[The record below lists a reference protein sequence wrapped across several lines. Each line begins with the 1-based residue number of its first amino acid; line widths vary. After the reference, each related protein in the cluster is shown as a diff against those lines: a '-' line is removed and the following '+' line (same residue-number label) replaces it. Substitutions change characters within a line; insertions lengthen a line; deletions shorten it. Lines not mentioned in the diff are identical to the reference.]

1 MDQEKKH
8 RRVLRGLFTKKAN
21 ELDTLLSPERERD
34 VMQINVC
41 MQMLQN
47 KFEEL
52 QVVDGKIYKRILTE
66 LQGEEQKCTETK
78 KEPMVQAETASS
90 ADSVTGKRKF
100 KLPTIELKKFN
111 DNLKDW
117 LPFWAQ
123 FKKVHE
129 DDEIDLNDKIAY
141 LSQATVPGSRARKI
155 VDSYPPVPEN
165 YAKIVDSLK
174 SRFGREDLQIEVYV
188 RELLKLVLDKSGS
201 KCGSVAVLYDEIE
214 SQLRSL
220 ETLGISSNKYAAM
233 LSSGRFSDKG
243 DVDTVSISEEHPID
257 SLDARLRGLMTFLR
271 NEVENEQRLTLA
283 VEGFNI
289 REVKNDTESSNKRT
303 KTKVVHSEATVATA
317 AGLVNCDVARCIFC
331 GGTHTSETC
340 FKARNMTLAQKREL
354 LQRGKACYRCL
365 RVGHSAKRCHSKQ
378 KCILCGKSHAI
389 LMCLEL
395 PAHKE
400 ERDKEGKQV
409 EQSDQ
414 VLTNHTST
422 RVFLQTL
429 RVHLI
434 GRRSTR
440 QVRALLDT
448 GSQLSYILQ
457 NTAQEMEFVRTK
469 EEKIIH
475 TLFGGRMTNE
485 QRHTCYE
492 VSVSGAGHTCSLEAL
507 DQPMI
512 CNPVPYIQEGPWTD
526 ELKTLGIAP
535 TDVIGDGPIEMLF
548 GADIIGKL
556 YTGRKQELTC
566 GLFAVET
573 LLGWTLM
580 GKIQSTTSSK
590 SSAMAVFSLFVREA
604 KVTDL
609 WELDILGITDPAEKK
624 SRKEKD
630 KLTQDRFLATTE
642 VDEQGR
648 YVVRL
653 PWLEDH
659 PPLASNFAIAKKR
672 LDSTAN
678 KLKSSQMFE
687 RYDLVFKEWESED
700 IIEEVIDSQSHDN
713 GLVHYLPHRPVIKE
727 SSLTTKIRPVFD
739 ASSHEKGKPSLN
751 QCLEVGPNLITRIP
765 TVLLQFRL
773 RKLGV
778 VADIKK
784 AFLQIAIHKE
794 DRDYLRFLWLT
805 DEGQIKIFRH
815 KRVVFGV
822 SSSPFLLGATIDL
835 HLEKCKKNW
844 TEGKSYSLATID
856 QLANSFYVDNCL
868 ASVRDQESL
877 LRFIDESDCLMDEAR
892 MELRGWEFCGVDLP
906 VCRPVPVLGLVWE
919 KGEDVI
925 SIKEESLDVLQNI
938 AGVPVTKRLILSVTQ
953 RIFDPIG
960 LSCPVTLLP
969 KLLLQQLWK
978 CKQGWDTPLDN
989 ETIRKFKI
997 WAADSQELVKI
1008 KIPRWIRAGEGEADS
1023 LRLHCF
1029 SDASK
1034 NAYAAV
1040 IFLRVECAEGI
1051 FVYLIG
1057 AKARVAP
1064 LKELTMPRLES
1075 LGATIAA
1082 RLYDSVKKHF
1092 REVPAYFW
1100 SDSSTVVSW
1109 IKRTEE
1115 WSSFVINRVKEIR
1128 NLTEVEKW
1136 NHVPGTMNPA
1146 DLPSRGCQAC
1156 HLLQSRWWEG
1166 PPWLYQHPS
1175 DWPAKNCETDEDQ
1188 INSEKRKTAVT
1199 LFNSD
1204 SNFCHLNHF
1213 SSYNKT
1219 IRMIAWIK
1227 RFCFNAR
1234 NPQDALRGTLT
1245 VDELRAAEIFALITV
1260 QKESFKKEDPRLV
1273 SQRPDTTDFRFPIV
1287 LPGEHTLVRV
1297 LAMSVH
1303 KESCHVGTQG
1313 LLNILRERYWILGG
1327 RRVLRT
1333 VLSKCGICKRH
1344 SSKPLM
1350 VEPPSLPLDRVRD
1363 AAAFEVTGVDFAG
1376 PFLQEFVALTPAMF
1390 LRDHGDGDLPEAD
1403 IIESTSLCRKARH
1416 RQKLLEDLRRRFRVE
1431 YLAQLKPHVRT
1442 NPNGFSNST
1451 VVTLLLL

>member
-52 QVVDGKIYKRILTE
+52 QVVDGKIYERILTE
-66 LQGEEQKCTETK
+66 LQGEEQELCTEIEECDEYRRRFLELQSK
-78 KEPMVQAETASS
+78 CVVEEPMVRVETASS

-188 RELLKLVLDKSGS
+188 RELLKLVLNKSGS

-233 LSSGRFSDKG
+233 LYPLIESCLPENLISVYHRSSGRFSDKG

-303 KTKVVHSEATVATA
+303 KAKVVHSEATVATA
-317 AGLVNCDVARCIFC
+317 AGL
-331 GGTHTSETC
+331 
-340 FKARNMTLAQKREL
+340 ARNMTLAQKREL

-434 GRRSTR
+434 GKRSTR

-448 GSQLSYILQ
+448 GSQRSYILQ

-580 GKIQSTTSSK
+580 GKIQSTISGK

-630 KLTQDRFLATTE
+630 KLTQDRFLATTQ

-784 AFLQIAIHKE
+784 AFLQIAIHEE

-877 LRFIDESDCLMDEAR
+877 LRFIDESDCLMEEAR
-892 MELRGWEFCGVDLP
+892 MELRGWEFSGVDLP

-919 KGEDVI
+919 KGKDVI

-938 AGVPVTKRLILSVTQ
+938 EDVPVTKRLILSVTQ

-1023 LRLHCF
+1023 LSLHCF

-1034 NAYAAV
+1034 NA
-1040 IFLRVECAEGI
+1040 
-1051 FVYLIG
+1051 
-1057 AKARVAP
+1057 
-1064 LKELTMPRLES
+1064 
-1075 LGATIAA
+1075 
-1082 RLYDSVKKHF
+1082 
-1092 REVPAYFW
+1092 
-1100 SDSSTVVSW
+1100 
-1109 IKRTEE
+1109 
-1115 WSSFVINRVKEIR
+1115 VKEIR
-1128 NLTEVEKW
+1128 NLTEVERW

-1175 DWPAKNCETDEDQ
+1175 DWPAENCETDEDQ

-1199 LFNSD
+1199 
-1204 SNFCHLNHF
+1204 C
-1213 SSYNKT
+1213 
-1219 IRMIAWIK
+1219 A
-1227 RFCFNAR
+1227 AR
-1234 NPQDALRGTLT
+1234 TLT
-1245 VDELRAAEIFALITV
+1245 VDELRAAEVFALITV
-1260 QKESFKKEDPRLV
+1260 QKESFKKEDPRLVNLKPFLDDFGLIRLRSQV

-1344 SSKPLM
+1344 SNKPLM

-1363 AAAFEVTGVDFAG
+1363 AAAFE
-1376 PFLQEFVALTPAMF
+1376 EFVALTPAMF

-1431 YLAQLKPHVRT
+1431 YLAQLKPYVRT
-1442 NPNGFSNST
+1442 NPNGQNKVSPGDIVLIGSDHEKRLNWPLGRIIDLLPGKDDCTRLRAACYSGLFRDYPLEGTPNPEQHPMGTSAPLVSTPSWLPEEEEKQQKIVTAEDSESAGVNS
-1451 VVTLLLL
+1451 